1 MFKNLI
7 KPRWIALTLF
17 LLILIYL
24 FIRLSNW
31 QFDRYDQRVLRNE
44 STNVALSLNP
54 KKIDSVSQMSGLKQW
69 EKIEL
74 TGSYL
79 SDQSK
84 LVRKQYLENNLGF
97 WVITPF
103 KIQNGENILVNRG
116 WIPIGSSASS
126 NQSIPLAPVGTVNL
140 EGYLQPF
147 NESITQPKDL
157 PLNQVN
163 TIDYKYFESEIAN
176 NFYVQVAK
184 SSPMDNQVAIIPLPE
199 LSNGPH
205 FSYAIQ
211 WILFALLLP
220 IGWYVLLK
228 NETKYI

>member
-44 STNVALSLNP
+44 STNVALSLAP
-54 KKIDSVSQMSGLKQW
+54 KKIDSVSQMSDLKQW

-140 EGYLQPF
+140 EGYLQTF
-147 NESITQPKDL
+147 NESFTQPKDL

-163 TIDYKYFESEIAN
+163 TIDYKYFESAIAN
-176 NFYVQVAK
+176 NFYVQLAN

-228 NETKYI
+228 NETK

>member
-44 STNVALSLNP
+44 STNVALSLAP
-54 KKIDSVSQMSGLKQW
+54 KKIDSVSQMSDLKQW

-84 LVRKQYLENNLGF
+84 LVRKQYLKNNLGF

-140 EGYLQPF
+140 EGYLQTF

-163 TIDYKYFESEIAN
+163 TIDYKYFESAIAN
-176 NFYVQVAK
+176 NFYVQLAN

-228 NETKYI
+228 NETK

>member
-44 STNVALSLNP
+44 STNVALSLAP
-54 KKIDSVSQMSGLKQW
+54 KKIDSVSQMSDLKQW
-69 EKIEL
+69 EKVEI
-74 TGSYL
+74 TGNYL

-116 WIPIGSSASS
+116 WIPIGSSAST

-140 EGYLQPF
+140 EGYLQSF

-163 TIDYKYFESEIAN
+163 TIDNNYFESDIAN
-176 NFYVQVAK
+176 NFYVQLAK

-228 NETKYI
+228 NETK

>member
-7 KPRWIALTLF
+7 RPRWIALTLF

-44 STNVALSLNP
+44 STNVALSFAP
-54 KKIDSVSQMSGLKQW
+54 KKIDSVSQMTDLKQW
-69 EKIEL
+69 EKVEI
-74 TGSYL
+74 TGNYL

-157 PLNQVN
+157 PLSQVN
-163 TIDYKYFESEIAN
+163 TIDYNYFESEIAN
-176 NFYVQVAK
+176 NFYVQLAK

-228 NETKYI
+228 NETK

>member
-44 STNVALSLNP
+44 STNVALSLAP
-54 KKIDSVSQMSGLKQW
+54 KKIDSVSQMSDLKQW

-140 EGYLQPF
+140 EGYLQSF

-163 TIDYKYFESEIAN
+163 TIDYNYFESEIAN
-176 NFYVQVAK
+176 NFYVQLAK

-228 NETKYI
+228 NETK

>member
-24 FIRLSNW
+24 FIQLSNW

-44 STNVALSLNP
+44 STNVALSLAP
-54 KKIDSVSQMSGLKQW
+54 KKIDSTSQMTNLKQW
-69 EKIEL
+69 EKVEL
-74 TGSYL
+74 IGNYL

-157 PLNQVN
+157 PLSQVN
-163 TIDYKYFESEIAN
+163 TIDYNYFESEIAN
-176 NFYVQVAK
+176 NFYVQLAK

-228 NETKYI
+228 NETK

>member
-7 KPRWIALTLF
+7 RPRWIALTVALLF
-17 LLILIYL
+17 LIFL

-31 QFDRYDQRVLRNE
+31 QFDRYHQRILRNE
-44 STNVALSLNP
+44 LTTSALSSKPRN
-54 KKIDSVSQMSGLKQW
+54 IDSISQISEMKQW
-69 EKIEL
+69 ERIEL
-74 TGSYL
+74 RGTYL
-79 SDQSK
+79 NDQSK
-84 LVRKQYLENNLGF
+84 LVRKQYLGNSLGF

-103 KIQNGENILVNRG
+103 KIQNEDIILINRG

-126 NQSIPLAPVGTVNL
+126 NQSIPSAPVGIVNI

-147 NESITQPKDL
+147 NKANSQPKDL

-163 TIDYKYFESEIAN
+163 DIDFKYFDLIISKD
-176 NFYVQVAK
+176 FYLQLTK

-220 IGWYVLLK
+220 IGWYILLK
-228 NETKYI
+228 NESK

>member
-44 STNVALSLNP
+44 STNVALSLAP
-54 KKIDSVSQMSGLKQW
+54 KKIDAVSQMSGLKQW

-228 NETKYI
+228 NETK

>member
-24 FIRLSNW
+24 FIQLSNW

-44 STNVALSLNP
+44 STNVALSLAP
-54 KKIDSVSQMSGLKQW
+54 KKIDSTSQMTNLKQW
-69 EKIEL
+69 EKVEL
-74 TGSYL
+74 IGNYL

-147 NESITQPKDL
+147 TESITQPKDL

-163 TIDYKYFESEIAN
+163 TIDYKYFESTIAN
-176 NFYVQVAK
+176 NFYVQLAK
-184 SSPMDNQVAIIPLPE
+184 SSPMDNQAAIIPLPE

-228 NETKYI
+228 NETK

>member
-44 STNVALSLNP
+44 STNVALSLAP
-54 KKIDSVSQMSGLKQW
+54 KKIDSVSQMSDLKQW

-74 TGSYL
+74 TGIYL

-140 EGYLQPF
+140 EGYLQTF

-163 TIDYKYFESEIAN
+163 TIDYKYFESAIAN
-176 NFYVQVAK
+176 NFYVQLAK

-228 NETKYI
+228 NETK

>member
-44 STNVALSLNP
+44 STNVALSLAP
-54 KKIDSVSQMSGLKQW
+54 KKIDSVSQMSDLKQW

-103 KIQNGENILVNRG
+103 KLQNGENILVNRG

-126 NQSIPLAPVGTVNL
+126 NQSIPLAPVGTVNI

-147 NESITQPKDL
+147 NESIIQPKDL

-163 TIDYKYFESEIAN
+163 TIDYKYFESAIGN
-176 NFYVQVAK
+176 NFYVQLAK

-228 NETKYI
+228 NETK

>member
-44 STNVALSLNP
+44 STNVALSLAP
-54 KKIDSVSQMSGLKQW
+54 KKIDAVSQMSGLKQW

-74 TGSYL
+74 TGNYL

-147 NESITQPKDL
+147 NDSITQPKDL

-163 TIDYKYFESEIAN
+163 TIDYKYFESAIAN
-176 NFYVQVAK
+176 NFYVQLAK

-228 NETKYI
+228 NETK

>member
-44 STNVALSLNP
+44 STNVALSLAP

-74 TGSYL
+74 TGSFL

-140 EGYLQPF
+140 EGYLQTF

-163 TIDYKYFESEIAN
+163 TIDYKYFESAIAN
-176 NFYVQVAK
+176 NFYMQLAK

-228 NETKYI
+228 NETK

>member
-44 STNVALSLNP
+44 STNVALSLAP
-54 KKIDSVSQMSGLKQW
+54 KKIDSVSQMSDLKQW

-74 TGSYL
+74 TGNYL

-84 LVRKQYLENNLGF
+84 LVRKQFLENNLGF

-147 NESITQPKDL
+147 TESITQPKDL
-157 PLNQVN
+157 PLSQVN
-163 TIDYKYFESEIAN
+163 TIDYNYFESEIAN
-176 NFYVQVAK
+176 NFYVQLAK

-228 NETKYI
+228 NETK